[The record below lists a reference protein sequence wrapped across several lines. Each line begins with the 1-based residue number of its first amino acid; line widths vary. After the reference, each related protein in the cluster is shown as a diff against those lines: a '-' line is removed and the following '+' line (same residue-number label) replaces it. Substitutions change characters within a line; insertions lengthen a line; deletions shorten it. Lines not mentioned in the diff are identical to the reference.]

1 LLPAATQKLVRAR
14 LPGIMPDYARLNERV
29 PNAVWVINF
38 VDGLLELNGISASTI
53 ILETH
58 DISFLKFS
66 KRYGYSMN
74 SLKIKGKWR
83 SEFALLEFA
92 SAIIAISAP
101 EAALFR
107 MFLPEKPIFFVPE
120 YNAARFPNNIR
131 LGQINY
137 DLIFVGSD
145 NMFNI
150 DGLCA
155 FITEYRDV
163 LSKHKLAVAGNVCRS
178 ERLITISQNLPNVRL
193 LGYIDDLAQ
202 LYTTCKVAISP
213 VDGAGLKIKAV
224 EALAAG
230 KPVFGSRHTM
240 EGLPLGYQR
249 CVFPLDAIRNS
260 DLLTDKTALAVAGE
274 AARSYAKDLAK
285 AFDVDRLKLYL

>member
-1 LLPAATQKLVRAR
+1 
-14 LPGIMPDYARLNERV
+14 
-29 PNAVWVINF
+29 
-38 VDGLLELNGISASTI
+38 
-53 ILETH
+53 
-58 DISFLKFS
+58 
-66 KRYGYSMN
+66 
-74 SLKIKGKWR
+74 
-83 SEFALLEFA
+83 
-92 SAIIAISAP
+92 
-101 EAALFR
+101 
-107 MFLPEKPIFFVPE
+107 
-120 YNAARFPNNIR
+120 
-131 LGQINY
+131 
-137 DLIFVGSD
+137 
-145 NMFNI
+145 
-150 DGLCA
+150 
-155 FITEYRDV
+155 
-163 LSKHKLAVAGNVCRS
+163 VCRS